1 MMNEEKLKE
10 YFLKEEIFNGFSD
23 FSGYRV
29 LGTFQFSPKYGTLIS
44 SGIEIFKTES
54 IAWVEEFRIGII
66 QNTGDYLVIVSP
78 ECPEVYFT
86 MSEEII
92 DKIKDIYNDA
102 GDYINLD
109 SEILQKFMEELNDA
123 NRKWTTNPIMIDP
136 GKLWY
141 YGGSST
147 NPFVPYSQVSTT
159 TTCSSDYVVSSASS
173 QIPTNINSNNT
184 NTYVTGY
191 NI

>member
-1 MMNEEKLKE
+1 MSEEKLKE
-10 YFLKEEIFNGFSD
+10 YFLEEERFNEFSD
-23 FSGYRV
+23 FFGYRV

-44 SGIEIFKTES
+44 SGIKIFKTES

-66 QNTGDYLVIVSP
+66 QNIGDYLVIVSP

-86 MSEEII
+86 MPEEII
-92 DKIKDIYNDA
+92 DKIKDIYNA

-109 SEILQKFMEELNDA
+109 SETLQKLMKELNDA
-123 NRKWTTNPIMIDP
+123 NRKWTTNPIMTDDP

-147 NPFVPYSQVSTT
+147 NPFVPYSHQTT
-159 TTCSSDYVVSSASS
+159 TSTCSSDYVVSSASGIS
-173 QIPTNINSNNT
+173 TNINPNNT

>member
-1 MMNEEKLKE
+1 MMSEEKLKE

-44 SGIEIFKTES
+44 SGIKIFKTES

-86 MSEEII
+86 MPEEII

-123 NRKWTTNPIMIDP
+123 NRKWT
-136 GKLWY
+136 
-141 YGGSST
+141 T

>member
-1 MMNEEKLKE
+1 MMSEEKLKE

-29 LGTFQFSPKYGTLIS
+29 LGTFQSYPKYGTLIS
-44 SGIEIFKTES
+44 SGIKIFKTES

-86 MSEEII
+86 MPEEII
-92 DKIKDIYNDA
+92 DKIKDIYNA

-109 SEILQKFMEELNDA
+109 SETLQKLMEELNDA
-123 NRKWTTNPIMIDP
+123 NRKWTTNPIMTVP
-136 GKLWY
+136 GKFWY
-141 YGGSST
+141 NDDSST
-147 NPFVPYSQVSTT
+147 NPFVPYSQVST

>member
-1 MMNEEKLKE
+1 MSEEKLKE
-10 YFLKEEIFNGFSD
+10 YFLEEERFNEFSD
-23 FSGYRV
+23 FFGYRV

-44 SGIEIFKTES
+44 SGIRIFKTEP
-54 IAWVEEFRIGII
+54 IAWVEEFKIGIV
-66 QNTGDYLVIVSP
+66 QNVGDYLVMVSP

-86 MSEEII
+86 MPEEII
-92 DKIKDIYNDA
+92 DKIKDIYNA

-109 SEILQKFMEELNDA
+109 SETLQKFIEELNDA
-123 NRKWTTNPIMIDP
+123 SRKWTTNPIMTVP
-136 GKLWY
+136 GKFWY
-141 YGGSST
+141 NDGSST
-147 NPFVPYSQVSTT
+147 NPSVPYSHQTT
-159 TTCSSDYVVSSASS
+159 TSTCSSDYVVSSASS

>member
-1 MMNEEKLKE
+1 MSEEKLKE
-10 YFLKEEIFNGFSD
+10 YFLEEERFNGFSD

-44 SGIEIFKTES
+44 SGIKIFKTES

-86 MSEEII
+86 MPEEII

-123 NRKWTTNPIMIDP
+123 NRKWTTNPIMTVP
-136 GKLWY
+136 GKFWY
-141 YGGSST
+141 NDSSST
-147 NPFVPYSQVSTT
+147 NPFVPYSQVST

>member
-1 MMNEEKLKE
+1 MMSEEKLKE

-29 LGTFQFSPKYGTLIS
+29 LGTFQFSLKYGTLIS
-44 SGIEIFKTES
+44 SGIKIFKTES

-66 QNTGDYLVIVSP
+66 QNIGDYLVIVSP

-86 MSEEII
+86 MPEEII
-92 DKIKDIYNDA
+92 DKIKDIYNA
-102 GDYINLD
+102 GDYYINLD
-109 SEILQKFMEELNDA
+109 SETLQKLMEELNDA
-123 NRKWTTNPIMIDP
+123 NRKWTTNPIMTVP
-136 GKLWY
+136 GKFWY
-141 YGGSST
+141 NDDSST
-147 NPFVPYSQVSTT
+147 NPFVPYSQVST

>member
-1 MMNEEKLKE
+1 MMSEEKLKE

-29 LGTFQFSPKYGTLIS
+29 LGTFQSSPKYGILIS
-44 SGIEIFKTES
+44 SGIKIFKTES

-66 QNTGDYLVIVSP
+66 QNIGDYLVIVSP

-86 MSEEII
+86 MPEEII

-102 GDYINLD
+102 
-109 SEILQKFMEELNDA
+109 
-123 NRKWTTNPIMIDP
+123 NRKWITNPIMTDS

-141 YGGSST
+141 YDGSST
-147 NPFVPYSQVSTT
+147 NPFVPYSQVST

>member
-1 MMNEEKLKE
+1 MMSEEKLKE

-29 LGTFQFSPKYGTLIS
+29 LGTFQSSPKYGTLIS
-44 SGIEIFKTES
+44 SGIKIFKTES

-86 MSEEII
+86 MPEEII
-92 DKIKDIYNDA
+92 DKIKDIYNA
-102 GDYINLD
+102 EDYINLD
-109 SEILQKFMEELNDA
+109 SETLQKLMEELNDA
-123 NRKWTTNPIMIDP
+123 NRKWTTNPIMTVP
-136 GKLWY
+136 GKFWY
-141 YGGSST
+141 NDGSST
-147 NPFVPYSQVSTT
+147 NPFVPYSQVST

-184 NTYVTGY
+184 NTYVTEY

>member
-1 MMNEEKLKE
+1 MMSEEKLKE

-29 LGTFQFSPKYGTLIS
+29 LGTFQSSPKYGTLIS
-44 SGIEIFKTES
+44 SGIKIFKTES

-66 QNTGDYLVIVSP
+66 QNIGDYLVIVSP

-86 MSEEII
+86 MPEEII
-92 DKIKDIYNDA
+92 DKIKDIYNA

-109 SEILQKFMEELNDA
+109 SETLQKLMEELNDA
-123 NRKWTTNPIMIDP
+123 NRKWTTNP
-136 GKLWY
+136 
-141 YGGSST
+141 
-147 NPFVPYSQVSTT
+147 FVPYSQVST
-159 TTCSSDYVVSSASS
+159 TTCSSDYVVSSAS

>member
-1 MMNEEKLKE
+1 MSEEKLKE
-10 YFLKEEIFNGFSD
+10 YFLEEERFNEFSD
-23 FSGYRV
+23 FFGYRV

-44 SGIEIFKTES
+44 SGIKIFKTES

-66 QNTGDYLVIVSP
+66 QNIGDYLVIVSP

-86 MSEEII
+86 MPEEII
-92 DKIKDIYNDA
+92 DKIKDIYNA

-109 SEILQKFMEELNDA
+109 SETLQKLMEELNDA
-123 NRKWTTNPIMIDP
+123 NRKWTTNPTMTDSGII
-136 GKLWY
+136 WY
-141 YGGSST
+141 DSSSA

-159 TTCSSDYVVSSASS
+159 TCSSVVSSASGIS
-173 QIPTNINSNNT
+173 TNINPNNT

>member
-1 MMNEEKLKE
+1 MMSEEKLKE

-23 FSGYRV
+23 FFGYRV

-44 SGIEIFKTES
+44 SGIKIFKTES

-66 QNTGDYLVIVSP
+66 QNIGDYLVIVSP

-86 MSEEII
+86 MPEEII
-92 DKIKDIYNDA
+92 DKIKDIYNA

-109 SEILQKFMEELNDA
+109 SETLQKLMEELNDA
-123 NRKWTTNPIMIDP
+123 NRKWTTNPIMDRSWEIMV
-136 GKLWY
+136 Y
-141 YGGSST
+141 YDGSST
-147 NPFVPYSQVSTT
+147 NPFVPYSHQTT
-159 TTCSSDYVVSSASS
+159 TSTCSSDYVVSSASGIS
-173 QIPTNINSNNT
+173 TNINPNNT

>member
-1 MMNEEKLKE
+1 MSEEKLKE
-10 YFLKEEIFNGFSD
+10 YFLEEERFNEFSD
-23 FSGYRV
+23 FFGYRV

-44 SGIEIFKTES
+44 SGIKIFKTES

-66 QNTGDYLVIVSP
+66 QNIGDYLVIVSP

-86 MSEEII
+86 MPEEII
-92 DKIKDIYNDA
+92 DKIKDIYNA

-109 SEILQKFMEELNDA
+109 SETLQKFMEELNDA
-123 NRKWTTNPIMIDP
+123 NRKWTTNPTMTGSGRI
-136 GKLWY
+136 WY
-141 YGGSST
+141 DSSSA

-159 TTCSSDYVVSSASS
+159 TCSSVVSSASGIS
-173 QIPTNINSNNT
+173 TNINPNNT

>member
-1 MMNEEKLKE
+1 MMSEEKLKE

-44 SGIEIFKTES
+44 SGIKIFKTES

-66 QNTGDYLVIVSP
+66 QNIGDYLVIVSP

-86 MSEEII
+86 MPEEII
-92 DKIKDIYNDA
+92 DKIKDIYNA

-109 SEILQKFMEELNDA
+109 SETLQKLMEELNDA
-123 NRKWTTNPIMIDP
+123 NRKWTTNPTMTDSGRI
-136 GKLWY
+136 WY
-141 YGGSST
+141 DSSSA

-159 TTCSSDYVVSSASS
+159 TCSSVVSSASGIS
-173 QIPTNINSNNT
+173 TNINPNNT

>member
-1 MMNEEKLKE
+1 MMSEEKLKE

-29 LGTFQFSPKYGTLIS
+29 LGTFQSSPKYGTLIS
-44 SGIEIFKTES
+44 SGIKIFKTES

-66 QNTGDYLVIVSP
+66 QNIGDYLVIVSP

-86 MSEEII
+86 MPEEII
-92 DKIKDIYNDA
+92 DKIKDIYNA

-109 SEILQKFMEELNDA
+109 SEILQKLMEELND
-123 NRKWTTNPIMIDP
+123 
-136 GKLWY
+136 
-141 YGGSST
+141 GSST
-147 NPFVPYSQVSTT
+147 NPFVPYSQVST

>member
-1 MMNEEKLKE
+1 MMSEEKLKE

-29 LGTFQFSPKYGTLIS
+29 LGTFQSSPKYGTLIS
-44 SGIEIFKTES
+44 SGIKIFKTES

-66 QNTGDYLVIVSP
+66 QNIGDYLVIVSP

-86 MSEEII
+86 MPEEII
-92 DKIKDIYNDA
+92 DKIKDIYNA
-102 GDYINLD
+102 GDYINLLD
-109 SEILQKFMEELNDA
+109 SETLQKLMEELNDA
-123 NRKWTTNPIMIDP
+123 NRKWTTNPIMTVP
-136 GKLWY
+136 GKFWY
-141 YGGSST
+141 NDSSSA
-147 NPFVPYSQVSTT
+147 NPFVP
-159 TTCSSDYVVSSASS
+159 CSSDYVVSSASGIS
-173 QIPTNINSNNT
+173 TNINPNNT

>member
-1 MMNEEKLKE
+1 MSEEKLKE

-29 LGTFQFSPKYGTLIS
+29 LGTFQSSPKYGTLIS
-44 SGIEIFKTES
+44 SEIKIFKTES

-66 QNTGDYLVIVSP
+66 QNIGDYLVIVSP

-86 MSEEII
+86 MPEEII
-92 DKIKDIYNDA
+92 DKIKDIYYNA

-109 SEILQKFMEELNDA
+109 SETLQKLMEELNDA
-123 NRKWTTNPIMIDP
+123 NRKWTTN
-136 GKLWY
+136 
-141 YGGSST
+141 S
-147 NPFVPYSQVSTT
+147 FVPYSQVST

>member
-1 MMNEEKLKE
+1 MMSEEKLKE

-44 SGIEIFKTES
+44 SGIKIFKTES

-86 MSEEII
+86 MPEEII
-92 DKIKDIYNDA
+92 DKIKDIYSA
-102 GDYINLD
+102 GDCIKLD
-109 SEILQKFMEELNDA
+109 SEVLQKLMEELNDA
-123 NRKWTTNPIMIDP
+123 NRKWTTNPITTDP
-136 GKLWY
+136 GRMWY
-141 YGGSST
+141 YDGTST
-147 NPFVPYSQVSTT
+147 NPFVPYSQIST

-184 NTYVTGY
+184 NTNTYVTGY

>member
-1 MMNEEKLKE
+1 MMSEEKLKE

-44 SGIEIFKTES
+44 SGIKIFKTES

-86 MSEEII
+86 MPEEII

-109 SEILQKFMEELNDA
+109 NEILQKLMEELNDA
-123 NRKWTTNPIMIDP
+123 NRKWT
-136 GKLWY
+136 
-141 YGGSST
+141 T

>member
-1 MMNEEKLKE
+1 MMSEEKLKE

-29 LGTFQFSPKYGTLIS
+29 LGTFQSSPKYGTLIS
-44 SGIEIFKTES
+44 SGIKIFKTES

-86 MSEEII
+86 MPEEII

-109 SEILQKFMEELNDA
+109 SETLQKLMEELNDA
-123 NRKWTTNPIMIDP
+123 NRKWTTNP
-136 GKLWY
+136 
-141 YGGSST
+141 
-147 NPFVPYSQVSTT
+147 FVPYSQVSTT
-159 TTCSSDYVVSSASS
+159 TYSSDYVVSSASS

>member
-1 MMNEEKLKE
+1 MSEEKLKE

-44 SGIEIFKTES
+44 SGIKIFKTES

-86 MSEEII
+86 MPEEII

-109 SEILQKFMEELNDA
+109 SEILQKLMKELNDA
-123 NRKWTTNPIMIDP
+123 NRKWTTNPIMTDP

-147 NPFVPYSQVSTT
+147 NPFVPYSQVST

-184 NTYVTGY
+184 NTYVTVY

>member
-1 MMNEEKLKE
+1 MSEEKLKE
-10 YFLKEEIFNGFSD
+10 YFLEEERFNGFSD
-23 FSGYRV
+23 FFGYRV

-44 SGIEIFKTES
+44 SGIKIFKTES

-66 QNTGDYLVIVSP
+66 QNIGDYLVIVSP

-86 MSEEII
+86 MPEEII
-92 DKIKDIYNDA
+92 DKIKDIYNA

-109 SEILQKFMEELNDA
+109 SETLQKLMEELNDA
-123 NRKWTTNPIMIDP
+123 NRKWITNPTTTDSGRI
-136 GKLWY
+136 WY
-141 YGGSST
+141 DSSSD

-159 TTCSSDYVVSSASS
+159 TCSSVVSSASGIS
-173 QIPTNINSNNT
+173 TNINPNNT

>member
-1 MMNEEKLKE
+1 MSEEKLKE
-10 YFLKEEIFNGFSD
+10 YFLEEERFNEFSD
-23 FSGYRV
+23 FFGYRV

-44 SGIEIFKTES
+44 SGIKIFKTES

-66 QNTGDYLVIVSP
+66 QNIGDYLVIVSP

-86 MSEEII
+86 MPEEII
-92 DKIKDIYNDA
+92 DKIKDIYNA

-109 SEILQKFMEELNDA
+109 SETLQKLMEELNDA
-123 NRKWTTNPIMIDP
+123 NRKWTTNPIMTDSGRI
-136 GKLWY
+136 WY
-141 YGGSST
+141 DSSSA
-147 NPFVPYSQVSTT
+147 NPFVPYSQVST

>member
-1 MMNEEKLKE
+1 MMSEEKLKE
-10 YFLKEEIFNGFSD
+10 YFLKEEIFNEFSD
-23 FSGYRV
+23 FFGYRV

-44 SGIEIFKTES
+44 SGIKIFKTES

-66 QNTGDYLVIVSP
+66 QNIGDYLVIVSP

-86 MSEEII
+86 MPEEII
-92 DKIKDIYNDA
+92 DKIKDIYNA

-109 SEILQKFMEELNDA
+109 SETLQKLMEELNDA
-123 NRKWTTNPIMIDP
+123 NRKWTTNPIMTVP
-136 GKLWY
+136 GKFRY
-141 YGGSST
+141 NDGSST
-147 NPFVPYSQVSTT
+147 NPFVPYSHQTT
-159 TTCSSDYVVSSASS
+159 TSTCSSDYVVSSASS

>member
-1 MMNEEKLKE
+1 MMSEEKLKE

-44 SGIEIFKTES
+44 SGIKIFKTES

-86 MSEEII
+86 IPEEII

-123 NRKWTTNPIMIDP
+123 NRKWTTNPIMTVP
-136 GKLWY
+136 EKFWY
-141 YGGSST
+141 NDSSST
-147 NPFVPYSQVSTT
+147 NPFVPYSQVST

>member
-1 MMNEEKLKE
+1 MMSEEKLKE

-29 LGTFQFSPKYGTLIS
+29 LGTFQSSPEYGTLIS
-44 SGIEIFKTES
+44 SRIKIFKTES

-66 QNTGDYLVIVSP
+66 QNTEDYLVIVSP

-86 MSEEII
+86 MPEEII
-92 DKIKDIYNDA
+92 DKIKDIYNA

-109 SEILQKFMEELNDA
+109 SETLQKLMEELNDA
-123 NRKWTTNPIMIDP
+123 NRKWTTNPIMTDP

-141 YGGSST
+141 YGWL
-147 NPFVPYSQVSTT
+147 NPFVPYSHQTT
-159 TTCSSDYVVSSASS
+159 TSTCSSDYVVSSASGIS
-173 QIPTNINSNNT
+173 TNINPNNT

>member
-1 MMNEEKLKE
+1 MSEEKLKE
-10 YFLKEEIFNGFSD
+10 YFLEEERFNEFSD
-23 FSGYRV
+23 FFGYRV

-44 SGIEIFKTES
+44 SGIKIFKTKS

-66 QNTGDYLVIVSP
+66 QNIGDYLVIVSP

-86 MSEEII
+86 MPEEII
-92 DKIKDIYNDA
+92 DKIKDIYNA

-109 SEILQKFMEELNDA
+109 SETLQKLMEELNDA
-123 NRKWTTNPIMIDP
+123 NRKWTTNPTMTDFGRI
-136 GKLWY
+136 WY
-141 YGGSST
+141 DYDSSSA

-159 TTCSSDYVVSSASS
+159 TCSSVVSSASGIS
-173 QIPTNINSNNT
+173 TNINPNNT

>member
-1 MMNEEKLKE
+1 MMSEEKLKE

-29 LGTFQFSPKYGTLIS
+29 LGTFQFSPKYGNLIS
-44 SGIEIFKTES
+44 SGIKIFKTES

-66 QNTGDYLVIVSP
+66 QNIGDYLVIVSP

-86 MSEEII
+86 MPEEII
-92 DKIKDIYNDA
+92 DKIKDIYNA

-109 SEILQKFMEELNDA
+109 SKILQKLMEELNDA
-123 NRKWTTNPIMIDP
+123 NRKWTTNPIMTDP

-141 YGGSST
+141 YDGPST
-147 NPFVPYSQVSTT
+147 NPFVPHSQVSK

>member
-1 MMNEEKLKE
+1 MMSEEKLKE
-10 YFLKEEIFNGFSD
+10 YFLKEEIFNEFSD
-23 FSGYRV
+23 FFGYRV
-29 LGTFQFSPKYGTLIS
+29 LGTFQFSPKYGNLIS
-44 SGIEIFKTES
+44 SGIKIFKTES

-66 QNTGDYLVIVSP
+66 QNIGDYLVIVSP

-86 MSEEII
+86 MPEEII
-92 DKIKDIYNDA
+92 DKIKDIYNA

-109 SEILQKFMEELNDA
+109 SETLQKLMEELNDA
-123 NRKWTTNPIMIDP
+123 NRKWTTNP
-136 GKLWY
+136 
-141 YGGSST
+141 
-147 NPFVPYSQVSTT
+147 FVPYSHQTT
-159 TTCSSDYVVSSASS
+159 TSTCSSDYVVSSESS

>member
-1 MMNEEKLKE
+1 MKSEEKLKE

-29 LGTFQFSPKYGTLIS
+29 LGTFQSFSKYGTLIS
-44 SGIEIFKTES
+44 SGIKIFKTES

-66 QNTGDYLVIVSP
+66 QNIGDYLVIVSP

-86 MSEEII
+86 MPEEII
-92 DKIKDIYNDA
+92 DKIKDIYNA

-109 SEILQKFMEELNDA
+109 SETLQKFMEELNDA
-123 NRKWTTNPIMIDP
+123 NRKWTTNPITTDSGRI
-136 GKLWY
+136 WY
-141 YGGSST
+141 DSSSA
-147 NPFVPYSQVSTT
+147 NPFVPYSHQTT
-159 TTCSSDYVVSSASS
+159 TSTCSSDYVVSSASGIS
-173 QIPTNINSNNT
+173 TNINPNNT